1 MVDKSKKAVK
11 DALLETM
18 YEKSF
23 YQITVNE
30 LINKAGISRGTFYAH
45 FSNLEDVRQQLIE
58 DLFAHADS
66 LFAGLRASDIAKN
79 PYPTMLMA
87 AEYISESIDPAKRL
101 FKYFNVYDL
110 SINLKSWL
118 AGFILADEEFVTY
131 LGGEAK
137 AKIYAGFISG
147 GIINAY
153 YMWLTD
159 SSDIDAEFIAKTMSN
174 ILTACLKA
182 AIN

>member
-66 LFAGLRASDIAKN
+66 LFAGRRASDIAKN
-79 PYPTMLMA
+79 PYPTMLTA

-159 SSDIDAEFIAKTMSN
+159 SADIDAEFIAKTMSN
-174 ILTACLKA
+174 ILTACLKP